1 MLVGSEGNEAIWR
14 QKVVNFK
21 SFIDIPFL
29 SYPILKGKQEQI
41 LLPDVKLSSL
51 IDKISYR
58 YV

>member
-14 QKVVNFK
+14 QKVVNFN

-41 LLPDVKLSSL
+41 LLPDVEFYYFL
-51 IDKISYR
+51 
-58 YV
+58 